1 MPRIMVDLTIPI
13 AVLVAA
19 ALALPLIGLLV
30 EVLVVGLVITHM
42 GVVVVVVVV
51 NLGVA
56 MVSMAVVILVD
67 TEESLHLATQVALA
81 LMVVAL
87 VGGMVAVG

>member
-1 MPRIMVDLTIPI
+1 MARIMVDLTIPI

-30 EVLVVGLVITHM
+30 EVLVVGLVIIHM
-42 GVVVVVVVV
+42 VVVV
-51 NLGVA
+51 NLGGAIVT
-56 MVSMAVVILVD
+56 MAVVNLVD

-87 VGGMVAVG
+87 VGGMVAVVG